1 MDAPTSPV
9 VDVQT
14 TDAARDG
21 ALRFEETPD
30 VDDQLTPINDDAEE
44 QPHKTATGPMQKRRR
59 VTRAWYVQIVAKQ
72 PMRY

>member
-14 TDAARDG
+14 TDAPRGGPLQLEDS
-21 ALRFEETPD
+21 PD
-30 VDDQLTPINDDAEE
+30 VEDQLTPINDDAEE

-59 VTRAWYVQIVAKQ
+59 VTRAWYVEIVAKQ
-72 PMRY
+72 PMPY